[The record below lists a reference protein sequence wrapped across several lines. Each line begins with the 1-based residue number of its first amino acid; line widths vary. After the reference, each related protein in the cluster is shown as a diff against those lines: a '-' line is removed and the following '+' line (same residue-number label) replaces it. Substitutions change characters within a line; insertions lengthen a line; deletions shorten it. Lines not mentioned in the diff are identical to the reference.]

1 MNIEIISNSLR
12 IVFISL
18 LLSNILLGSHP
29 AIAQTDNNGDQ
40 NHLALRVASYNL
52 RMDTPRDS
60 INAWPNR
67 KEEVAALIS
76 YHDFDIVGTQEG
88 FKHQL
93 QFLCQESSGYT
104 FFGGG
109 RDDGIDAGEHA
120 AILYK
125 KDKFL
130 VLDSGNFWL
139 SETPDEPGLGWD
151 ATCCFR
157 ICSWVR
163 LQDKA
168 SGSEFYV
175 FNTHFDHQGV
185 VARQESAK
193 LLLSKIREIAGDQP
207 VICLGDF
214 NSNPETIQ
222 IQQISKV
229 LKDTYFHSET
239 PAYGPVGTFNGFKWD
254 AALEN
259 RIDYIFVSQ
268 QFRVMKYAALTN
280 SKNQRYP
287 SDHLPVVAD
296 LLLPLTIR

>member
-1 MNIEIISNSLR
+1 MIRGSL
-12 IVFISL
+12 FSASL
-18 LLSNILLGSHP
+18 LFLFCLGTNANATVNTQSGFSGLH
-29 AIAQTDNNGDQ
+29 
-40 NHLALRVASYNL
+40 LRVASYNL
-52 RMDTPRDS
+52 RLDTEHDGV
-60 INAWPNR
+60 NAWPNR
-67 KEEVAALIS
+67 KEEVAALIR
-76 YHDFDIVGTQEG
+76 YHGMDIIGTQEG
-88 FKHQL
+88 YKHQIE
-93 QFLCQESSGYT
+93 FLCEETGYDYY
-104 FFGGG
+104 GGG

-120 AILYK
+120 AILFNRE
-125 KDKFL
+125 KFS

-139 SETPDEPGLGWD
+139 REMPDEPGLGWD

-157 ICSWVR
+157 ICSWVQ
-163 LQDKA
+163 LLDKA
-168 SGSEFYV
+168 SGRAFYV

-185 VARQESAK
+185 IARQESAK
-193 LLLSKIREIAGDQP
+193 LLINRIREIAGDNP
-207 VICLGDF
+207 VICTGDF

-268 QFRVMKYAALTN
+268 QFRVMKYAALTD

-296 LLLPLTIR
+296 LFLLPITSR